1 MATTTRMTVEQMETM
16 PDGGRGYELVS
27 GELVEVPP
35 PAFEHSDIGATLTGE
50 LYAHVKPLGLGTVL
64 VESHVV
70 LDRARELV
78 RVPDVAFVRAERVP
92 RGESRQRYFDGA
104 PDLAVEIVFPS
115 DSFTAVQNKAMEYL
129 SAGTGLVWIVEPIG
143 RTVTVYEPGGRSR
156 VLTEDDNLDGGNVI
170 PGFSLPVL
178 AIFA

>member
-1 MATTTRMTVEQMETM
+1 MATATRVTVEQMEAM
-16 PDGGRGYELVS
+16 PGGGKGYELVS

-35 PAFEHSDIGATLTGE
+35 PAFEHSGIGATLTGE
-50 LYAHVKPLGLGTVL
+50 LYAHVKPLGLGRVL
-64 VESHVV
+64 VQSHVV

-92 RGESRQRYFDGA
+92 KGESRRRYFDGA
-104 PDLAVEIVFPS
+104 PDLAVEVVSPS
-115 DSFTAVQNKAMEYL
+115 DSFRAVQNKAMEYL
-129 SAGTGLVWIVEPIG
+129 SAGTRLVWIVEPVG

-156 VLTEDDNLDGGNVI
+156 VLTVADTLSGADVI
-170 PGFSLPVL
+170 PGFGLPVR